1 MHIRKYVNKTHKT
14 VNMSLFLTSDETYL
28 NQSTDR
34 GSNSRTNFSN
44 YILPDFFQDAPF
56 NLALKEVYFDPNFP
70 SLVNLDSPHVITL
83 VTPSLHKLT
92 DFPKEI
98 QDINAFRSL
107 FNGEDDGKVYAPM
120 RVYTDQLPSLDE
132 CHISV
137 EIHPRLNF
145 AFCIASARDVTIKS
159 RTDVVSFLN
168 QSLFPLH
175 QKKPLNIET
184 SGQVSISSNLSMFM
198 SENLL
203 NLLGFTQFTNENV
216 SWPVLKFSKHLQS
229 KGKQSDDMILTHQDS
244 LARITEESNLYT
256 NYRNLNTNRPKG
268 EVEIIYRIDEK
279 TYTSKVS
286 QGLDLFTLND
296 TIAFDY
302 DEQLDTLNNLMREKW
317 MTQMIIK
324 ALRSVPYSRSDFAQ
338 LRSFFEK
345 VKKYAMQNNSGHWG
359 GLVTLR
365 REGKVTTISKYHGD
379 ESMKVYN
386 AFENELKGSPLL
398 LKAALENVFV
408 KPMAEKIT
416 FNETL
421 CTLLNIDRKNV
432 LNFDISEKIIVSQ
445 GINYFKSAR
454 LELAKSFSVP
464 PYPLHVMTLNDEA
477 AASNLPSH
485 TFKTEKENFFH
496 LSNKTIYISDSEINL
511 HINYPKLIFVT
522 GNFVDH
528 SFFGSRQE
536 KILNFFPVD
545 QKKNEIIYH
554 HFENP
559 IRLNISADSN
569 FHIKLLNEN
578 LEPLNA
584 GFGVPTLLSLKK
596 SREEKMFPVTI
607 ISSDRENM
615 KLYPFNK
622 SNSFINKLS
631 VPLLFSD
638 RTEWTVSLRCIA
650 FPKICNIYP
659 EYCNMTLVR
668 INLGEQVAPSIKI
681 SLKSAYINNID
692 SLVSYINQSITE
704 EISKYPSE
712 NAVPYL
718 KRVGKHIAL
727 ETNGYD
733 CSLTRD
739 MIKLLG
745 LSHSYLDTS
754 IMYDHENTI
763 NGVTEPDLFIF
774 QPQEI
779 IVLSNIVEESFYAQS
794 RPNILRIIP
803 IPFQEDV
810 NIYNYVQFQNPD
822 KIPVTFDRISDIK
835 IEIITRKGEFVNFT
849 DQNDV
854 KIQLEFEKKK
864 V

>member
-398 LKAALENVFV
+398 LKVALQ
-408 KPMAEKIT
+408 
-416 FNETL
+416 
-421 CTLLNIDRKNV
+421 NV
-432 LNFDISEKIIVSQ
+432 L
-445 GINYFKSAR
+445 
-454 LELAKSFSVP
+454 
-464 PYPLHVMTLNDEA
+464 
-477 AASNLPSH
+477 
-485 TFKTEKENFFH
+485 
-496 LSNKTIYISDSEINL
+496 
-511 HINYPKLIFVT
+511 
-522 GNFVDH
+522 
-528 SFFGSRQE
+528 
-536 KILNFFPVD
+536 
-545 QKKNEIIYH
+545 
-554 HFENP
+554 
-559 IRLNISADSN
+559 
-569 FHIKLLNEN
+569 
-578 LEPLNA
+578 
-584 GFGVPTLLSLKK
+584 
-596 SREEKMFPVTI
+596 
-607 ISSDRENM
+607 
-615 KLYPFNK
+615 
-622 SNSFINKLS
+622 
-631 VPLLFSD
+631 
-638 RTEWTVSLRCIA
+638 
-650 FPKICNIYP
+650 
-659 EYCNMTLVR
+659 
-668 INLGEQVAPSIKI
+668 
-681 SLKSAYINNID
+681 
-692 SLVSYINQSITE
+692 
-704 EISKYPSE
+704 
-712 NAVPYL
+712 
-718 KRVGKHIAL
+718 
-727 ETNGYD
+727 
-733 CSLTRD
+733 
-739 MIKLLG
+739 
-745 LSHSYLDTS
+745 
-754 IMYDHENTI
+754 
-763 NGVTEPDLFIF
+763 
-774 QPQEI
+774 
-779 IVLSNIVEESFYAQS
+779 
-794 RPNILRIIP
+794 
-803 IPFQEDV
+803 
-810 NIYNYVQFQNPD
+810 
-822 KIPVTFDRISDIK
+822 
-835 IEIITRKGEFVNFT
+835 
-849 DQNDV
+849 
-854 KIQLEFEKKK
+854 
-864 V
+864 

>member
-1 MHIRKYVNKTHKT
+1 
-14 VNMSLFLTSDETYL
+14 MSLFLTSDETFIDK
-28 NQSTDR
+28 STNHGR
-34 GSNSRTNFSN
+34 GNNTRTSFSN

-70 SLVNLDSPHVITL
+70 SLANLDSPHVITL
-83 VTPSLHKLT
+83 VNPSLHKLT
-92 DFPKEI
+92 DFPKNI

-107 FNGEDDGKVYAPM
+107 FNSADDGKIYAPM
-120 RVYTDQLPSLDE
+120 RVFIDQLPSLDE
-132 CHISV
+132 CHISL
-137 EIHPRLNF
+137 EIHPRLGF

-159 RTDVVSFLN
+159 KTDVVSFLN

-184 SGQVSISSNLSMFM
+184 SGQVSISTNLSMFM
-198 SENLL
+198 SKNLL
-203 NLLGFTQFTNENV
+203 NLLGFTKLKNDNI
-216 SWPVLKFSKHLQS
+216 SCPVLKFSKLLQT
-229 KGKQSDDMILTHQDS
+229 KGNKSEDMTLTHQDS
-244 LARITEESNLYT
+244 LARIAEESNLYT
-256 NYRNLNTNRPKG
+256 KYRNLNTYRPKG
-268 EVEIIYRIDEK
+268 EIEIIYRIDEE
-279 TYTSKVS
+279 TFTSKVS
-286 QGLDLFTLND
+286 LGLDLFTLNSS
-296 TIAFDY
+296 IAFDY
-302 DEQLDTLNNLMREKW
+302 DEQLDLFNNLLRDDWLTK
-317 MTQMIIK
+317 MIIK
-324 ALRSVPYSRSDFAQ
+324 ATQTVPYSRTDFAH
-338 LRSFFEK
+338 LRFHFEK
-345 VKKYAMQNNSGHWG
+345 VIEYVIKDNSGHWG
-359 GLVTLR
+359 GLITLR
-365 REGKVTTISKYHGD
+365 REGKVTTMSKSKYHG
-379 ESMKVYN
+379 SKSTKIYN
-386 AFENELKGSPLL
+386 SFEEEITNSPLI
-398 LKAALENVFV
+398 LKAALENVFI
-408 KPMAEKIT
+408 KPIKIEKII

-421 CTLLNIDRKNV
+421 STLLNIDDGNV
-432 LNFDISEKIIVSQ
+432 LNFDTSEKIILSQ
-445 GINYFKSAR
+445 EIDYFKSAR
-454 LELAKSFSVP
+454 LELAKTFSVA
-464 PYPLHVMTLNDEA
+464 PYSLHVMTLNDEA
-477 AASNLPSH
+477 VASNVPAH
-485 TFKTEKENFFH
+485 TFKTEKENFFL
-496 LSNKTIYISDSEINL
+496 LSNKKIYISDRGINL

-559 IRLNISADSN
+559 IRLNINTDSN
-569 FHIKLLNEN
+569 FHIKLLDEN

-584 GFGVPTLLSLKK
+584 GIGVPTLLSLKK

-607 ISSDRENM
+607 ISSDHENI
-615 KLYPFNK
+615 KLYPSNK

-631 VPLLFSD
+631 IPLLFSD

-659 EYCNMTLVR
+659 EYCNITLVKV
-668 INLGEQVAPSIKI
+668 NFGKQVEPPIKI
-681 SLKSAYINNID
+681 SVKSAYINNID
-692 SLVSYINQSITE
+692 TLLSYINQTIKE

-712 NAVPYL
+712 SAVPCF
-718 KRVGKHIAL
+718 KRVGKHVAL
-727 ETNGYD
+727 ETEGYD
-733 CSLTRD
+733 CILTRD

-745 LSHSYLDTS
+745 FSHSYLDTS

-763 NGVTEPDLFIF
+763 EGLTEPNLFIF

-779 IVLSNIVEESFYAQS
+779 IVLSNIVEKSFYAQS

-810 NIYNYVQFQNPD
+810 NAYNYIQFQNPD

-835 IEIITRKGEFVNFT
+835 IDIITRKGELVSFT

>member
-1 MHIRKYVNKTHKT
+1 MLINLQTT
-14 VNMSLFLTSDETYL
+14 VNMSLFLTSDETYV
-28 NQSTDR
+28 NQSTEYSR
-34 GSNSRTNFSN
+34 ESNSRTNFSN

-56 NLALKEVYFDPNFP
+56 NLSLKEVYFDPNFP

-83 VTPSLHKLT
+83 VTPSLHRLT

-107 FNGEDDGKVYAPM
+107 FNRDDDGKVYAPM
-120 RVYTDQLPSLDE
+120 RVYIDQLPSLDE
-132 CHISV
+132 CNISL
-137 EIHPRLNF
+137 EIHPRLSF

-159 RTDVVSFLN
+159 KTDVVSFLN
-168 QSLFPLH
+168 QTLFPLH

-184 SGQVSISSNLSMFM
+184 SGQVSISTNLSMFM

-203 NLLGFTQFTNENV
+203 NLLGFIQLKNENV
-216 SWPVLKFSKHLQS
+216 SCPVLKFSKLFQP
-229 KGKQSDDMILTHQDS
+229 KGKQSDGMILTHQDS
-244 LARITEESNLYT
+244 LARIAEESNLYT

-268 EVEIIYRIDEK
+268 EVEIIYRIDEE
-279 TYTSKVS
+279 TFTSKVS
-286 QGLDLFTLND
+286 QGLELFTLKD
-296 TIAFDY
+296 SIAFDY
-302 DEQLDTLNNLMREKW
+302 DEQLDMFNNLMREEW
-317 MTQMIIK
+317 LTHMIRK
-324 ALRSVPYSRSDFAQ
+324 VLQSVPYSRSDFAQ

-345 VKKYAMQNNSGHWG
+345 VKKYAIQNNSGHWG
-359 GLVTLR
+359 GLITLR
-365 REGKVTTISKYHGD
+365 REGKVTTISKYHGN

-398 LKAALENVFV
+398 LTAVLENVFV
-408 KPMAEKIT
+408 KPTFEKIT

-421 CTLLNIDRKNV
+421 CTLLNIDDKNV
-432 LNFDISEKIIVSQ
+432 LNFDTSEKIIISQ
-445 GINYFKSAR
+445 GIDYFKSAR

-464 PYPLHVMTLNDEA
+464 PYSLHVMTLNDEA

-496 LSNKTIYISDSEINL
+496 LTNKKIYISDSEINL

-554 HFENP
+554 NFENP
-559 IRLNISADSN
+559 IRLNITADSN
-569 FHIKLLNEN
+569 FHIKLLDEN

-607 ISSDRENM
+607 ISSDNENI
-615 KLYPFNK
+615 KLYPSNK

-659 EYCNMTLVR
+659 EQCNMTLVR
-668 INLGEQVAPSIKI
+668 VNFGQQVAPSIKI
-681 SLKSAYINNID
+681 SLKSAYMNNID

-704 EISKYPSE
+704 EISNYPSE
-712 NAVPYL
+712 NAVPYF
-718 KRVGKHIAL
+718 KRIGQRIAL

-763 NGVTEPDLFIF
+763 EGVTEPDLFIF

-810 NIYNYVQFQNPD
+810 NVYNYVQFQNLD

-835 IEIITRKGEFVNFT
+835 IDIITRKGEFVNFT
-849 DQNDV
+849 NQNDV
-854 KIQLEFEKKK
+854 KVQLEFEKKK
-864 V
+864 A

>member
-1 MHIRKYVNKTHKT
+1 
-14 VNMSLFLTSDETYL
+14 MSLFLTSDETYID
-28 NQSTDR
+28 QSSDYR
-34 GSNSRTNFSN
+34 RDSNTRTNFSN

-83 VTPSLHKLT
+83 VTPTLHKLT
-92 DFPKEI
+92 DFPKNI
-98 QDINAFRSL
+98 QDINAFKSL
-107 FNGEDDGKVYAPM
+107 FNRQNYGKVYAPM
-120 RVYTDQLPSLDE
+120 RVYIDQLPSLDE
-132 CHISV
+132 CHISL

-159 RTDVVSFLN
+159 KTDMISFLN
-168 QSLFPLH
+168 KTLFPLH
-175 QKKPLNIET
+175 QKKPLNIEK
-184 SGQVSISSNLSMFM
+184 SGQTLISTNLSMFM

-203 NLLGFTQFTNENV
+203 NLLGFTQLKNENV
-216 SWPVLKFSKHLQS
+216 SSPVLKFSKLLQP
-229 KGKQSDDMILTHQDS
+229 KGNKSNDVILTHQDS
-244 LARITEESNLYT
+244 LARIAEESNLYT
-256 NYRNLNTNRPKG
+256 NYRNLNTNRPPG
-268 EVEIIYRIDEK
+268 EVEIVYRVDKE
-279 TYTSKVS
+279 TFTLNVS
-286 QGLDLFTLND
+286 LGLELFTLKD
-296 TIAFDY
+296 SIAFDY
-302 DEQLDTLNNLMREKW
+302 DEQLDTFNNLMREEW
-317 MTQMIIK
+317 LTQMIIK
-324 ALRSVPYSRSDFAQ
+324 ALRSVPYSRSDLGQ

-345 VKKYAMQNNSGHWG
+345 VKKYAIQNNSGHWG
-359 GLVTLR
+359 GLITLR
-365 REGKVTTISKYHGD
+365 REGKLTTISKYHRN

-408 KPMAEKIT
+408 KPTVDKIT

-421 CTLLNIDRKNV
+421 YTLLNIDDANV
-432 LNFDISEKIIVSQ
+432 LNFDTSEKITISQ
-445 GINYFKSAR
+445 GIDYFKSAR
-454 LELAKSFSVP
+454 QELAKSFSVP

-496 LSNKTIYISDSEINL
+496 LSNKKIYISDSKINL

-607 ISSDRENM
+607 ISSDHENM

-659 EYCNMTLVR
+659 EHCNMTLVR

-822 KIPVTFDRISDIK
+822 KIPVTFDRISDVK

>member
-1 MHIRKYVNKTHKT
+1 
-14 VNMSLFLTSDETYL
+14 MSLFLTSDETYIDQ
-28 NQSTDR
+28 NTDCCKR
-34 GSNSRTNFSN
+34 SNTRTNFSN
-44 YILPDFFQDAPF
+44 YILPDFFQDVPF

-83 VTPSLHKLT
+83 VTPSLHKLA

-98 QDINAFRSL
+98 QDINAFKSL
-107 FNGEDDGKVYAPM
+107 FNRKDGGKIYAPM
-120 RVYTDQLPSLDE
+120 RVYIDQLPSLDE
-132 CHISV
+132 CHISL

-145 AFCIASARDVTIKS
+145 AFCIASARDVTLKS
-159 RTDVVSFLN
+159 KTDAVSFLN
-168 QSLFPLH
+168 QTLFPLH
-175 QKKPLNIET
+175 KKKPLNIEK
-184 SGQVSISSNLSMFM
+184 SGQVSISTNLCMFM
-198 SENLL
+198 SKSLL
-203 NLLGFTQFTNENV
+203 NLLGFIELKNENV
-216 SWPVLKFSKHLQS
+216 PCPMLNFSKP
-229 KGKQSDDMILTHQDS
+229 KDRKSDDMTLTHQDS
-244 LARITEESNLYT
+244 LARITGESNLYT
-256 NYRNLNTNRPKG
+256 KYRNLNTYRPKG
-268 EVEIIYRIDEK
+268 EVEINYRIDEE
-279 TYTSKVS
+279 TFTSKVS
-286 QGLDLFTLND
+286 LGLELFTLND

-302 DEQLDTLNNLMREKW
+302 DEQLDMFNNLMREEWLTK
-317 MTQMIIK
+317 MIIK
-324 ALRSVPYSRSDFAQ
+324 ALRSTPYSRSDFAQ
-338 LRSFFEK
+338 LRSRFEK
-345 VKKYAMQNNSGHWG
+345 VKKYAMQNSSGHWG
-359 GLVTLR
+359 GLITLR
-365 REGKVTTISKYHGD
+365 REGKVTTMSKYHGK

-386 AFENELKGSPLL
+386 AFENELKGAPLI

-408 KPMAEKIT
+408 KPTFEKIT
-416 FNETL
+416 FNDTL
-421 CTLLNIDRKNV
+421 RTLLNIDDKNV
-432 LNFDISEKIIVSQ
+432 LNFDTSEKIIVSQ
-445 GINYFKSAR
+445 EIDYFKSAR
-454 LELAKSFSVP
+454 SELAKTFSVP
-464 PYPLHVMTLNDEA
+464 PYSLHIMTLNDEA
-477 AASNLPSH
+477 AASSFPSH

-496 LSNKTIYISDSEINL
+496 LSNKEIYISDSEINL

-536 KILNFFPVD
+536 KIINFFPVD

-569 FHIKLLNEN
+569 FHIKLLDEN

-607 ISSDRENM
+607 ISSDHENI
-615 KLYPFNK
+615 KLYPSNK

-631 VPLLFSD
+631 IPLLFSD

-659 EYCNMTLVR
+659 EHCNMTLIKV
-668 INLGEQVAPSIKI
+668 NFGEQVAPPIKI

-692 SLVSYINQSITE
+692 SLVSYINHAIAE

-712 NAVPYL
+712 NAAPHF
-718 KRVGKHIAL
+718 KRVGKHIAF

-733 CSLTRD
+733 CTLTRD

-763 NGVTEPDLFIF
+763 KGVTEPDLFIF

-803 IPFQEDV
+803 IPFQDSV
-810 NIYNYVQFQNPD
+810 NVYNYVQFQNPD
-822 KIPVTFDRISDIK
+822 KIPITFDRISDIK
-835 IEIITRKGEFVNFT
+835 IDIITRKGEFVSFT
-849 DQNDV
+849 DYNDV
-854 KIQLEFEKKK
+854 KVQLEFEKKK

>member
-1 MHIRKYVNKTHKT
+1 
-14 VNMSLFLTSDETYL
+14 MSLFLTSDETYID
-28 NQSTDR
+28 QRTDCCR
-34 GSNSRTNFSN
+34 GSNTRTNFSN

-56 NLALKEVYFDPNFP
+56 NLALTEVYFDPNFP

-107 FNGEDDGKVYAPM
+107 FNRQDDGKIYAPM
-120 RVYTDQLPSLDE
+120 RVYINQLPSLDE
-132 CHISV
+132 CHISL
-137 EIHPRLNF
+137 EIHPRLGF

-159 RTDVVSFLN
+159 KTDAVSFLN
-168 QSLFPLH
+168 QTLFPLH
-175 QKKPLNIET
+175 KKKPLNIET
-184 SGQVSISSNLSMFM
+184 SGQVSISTNLNMFM
-198 SENLL
+198 SKNLL
-203 NLLGFTQFTNENV
+203 NLLGFTEFKNENV
-216 SWPVLKFSKHLQS
+216 SCPVLKFSKP
-229 KGKQSDDMILTHQDS
+229 KGKKSDDMILTHQDS
-244 LARITEESNLYT
+244 LARITEESNLYSK
-256 NYRNLNTNRPKG
+256 YRNLNTYRPKG
-268 EVEIIYRIDEK
+268 EVEIIYRIGKE
-279 TYTSKVS
+279 TFTSKVS
-286 QGLDLFTLND
+286 LGLELFTLND

-302 DEQLDTLNNLMREKW
+302 DEQLDTLNNLMRETWLTK
-317 MTQMIIK
+317 MIIK
-324 ALRSVPYSRSDFAQ
+324 ALHSAPYSRSDFAH
-338 LRSFFEK
+338 LRSRFEK
-345 VKKYAMQNNSGHWG
+345 VKKYAIQNNSGHWG
-359 GLVTLR
+359 GLITLR
-365 REGKVTTISKYHGD
+365 REGKVTTMSKYHGK

-386 AFENELKGSPLL
+386 AFKHELKGSHLI

-408 KPMAEKIT
+408 KPTFEKIT
-416 FNETL
+416 FNDTL
-421 CTLLNIDRKNV
+421 RTLLNIDDKNV
-432 LNFDISEKIIVSQ
+432 LNFDTSDKIIVSEE
-445 GINYFKSAR
+445 IDYFKCAR
-454 LELAKSFSVP
+454 SELANHFSVP
-464 PYPLHVMTLNDEA
+464 PYSLHVMTLNDEA
-477 AASNLPSH
+477 TTSNLPTH
-485 TFKTEKENFFH
+485 TFKTEKEIVFH
-496 LSNKTIYISDSEINL
+496 LSNKKIYISDSEINL
-511 HINYPKLIFVT
+511 HINHPKLIFVT

-528 SFFGSRQE
+528 SYFGSRQE

-545 QKKNEIIYH
+545 QKKNEIVYH

-559 IRLNISADSN
+559 IRLNLSTDSN
-569 FHIKLLNEN
+569 FHIKLLDEN

-596 SREEKMFPVTI
+596 SREDKMFPVTI
-607 ISSDRENM
+607 ISSDHENA
-615 KLYPFNK
+615 KLYPSNK

-631 VPLLFSD
+631 IPLLFSD

-659 EYCNMTLVR
+659 EHCSMTLVKV
-668 INLGEQVAPSIKI
+668 NFGEQVAPPIKI
-681 SLKSAYINNID
+681 SLKSAYINNMD

-712 NAVPYL
+712 NAVPYF
-718 KRVGKHIAL
+718 KRVGRRIAL

-745 LSHSYLDTS
+745 LSYSYLDTS

-763 NGVTEPDLFIF
+763 EGVAEPDLFIF

-803 IPFQEDV
+803 IPFQDSV
-810 NIYNYVQFQNPD
+810 NVYNYVQFQNPD
-822 KIPVTFDRISDIK
+822 KIPITFDRISDIK
-835 IEIITRKGEFVNFT
+835 IDIITRKGEFVSFT
-849 DQNDV
+849 DYNDV
-854 KIQLEFEKKK
+854 KVQLEFEKKK

>member
-1 MHIRKYVNKTHKT
+1 
-14 VNMSLFLTSDETYL
+14 MSLFLTSDETYID
-28 NQSTDR
+28 QSTDCCR
-34 GSNSRTNFSN
+34 GSNTRTNFSN

-83 VTPSLHKLT
+83 VSPSLHKLT

-98 QDINAFRSL
+98 QNINAFRSL
-107 FNGEDDGKVYAPM
+107 FNEEGDGKVYAPM
-120 RVYTDQLPSLDE
+120 RVYIDQLPSLDE

-145 AFCIASARDVTIKS
+145 AFCMASTRDVTIKS
-159 RTDVVSFLN
+159 KTDVVSFLN
-168 QSLFPLH
+168 QTLFPLH

-184 SGQVSISSNLSMFM
+184 SGQVSISSNLSLFM
-198 SENLL
+198 SKNLL
-203 NLLGFTQFTNENV
+203 NLLGFTQLTNENV
-216 SWPVLKFSKHLQS
+216 SCPVLKFSKHLQPR
-229 KGKQSDDMILTHQDS
+229 GKKSYDMISTHQDS

-268 EVEIIYRIDEK
+268 EVEIIFRIEK
-279 TYTSKVS
+279 ETYTSKVS
-286 QGLDLFTLND
+286 QGLELFTLNN

-302 DEQLDTLNNLMREKW
+302 DEQLDTFNNLMREEW
-317 MTQMIIK
+317 LTQMIIK

-338 LRSFFEK
+338 LRPFFEK

-359 GLVTLR
+359 GLITLR
-365 REGKVTTISKYHGD
+365 REGKVTTISKYHGN

-386 AFENELKGSPLL
+386 TFENELKGSPLL
-398 LKAALENVFV
+398 FTAALQNVFV
-408 KPMAEKIT
+408 KPTVEKIT

-421 CTLLNIDRKNV
+421 CSLLNIDDKNV
-432 LNFDISEKIIVSQ
+432 LNFDTSDKIIVSQ
-445 GINYFKSAR
+445 GINYFRTAR

-496 LSNKTIYISDSEINL
+496 LTNKKIYISDSEVNL

-607 ISSDRENM
+607 ISSDHENM
-615 KLYPFNK
+615 KLYPSNK

-659 EYCNMTLVR
+659 EHCNMTLVR

-681 SLKSAYINNID
+681 SLKPAYINNIE
-692 SLVSYINQSITE
+692 SLVSYINLSITE
-704 EISKYPSE
+704 EVAKYPSE
-712 NAVPYL
+712 NVVPCF
-718 KRVGKHIAL
+718 KRVGNRIAL

-745 LSHSYLDTS
+745 LSHSYLATS
-754 IMYDHENTI
+754 IMYDYENTI
-763 NGVTEPDLFIF
+763 EGVTEPDLFIY

-810 NIYNYVQFQNPD
+810 NVYNYIQFQNPD

-854 KIQLEFEKKK
+854 KVQLEFEKKK

>member
-1 MHIRKYVNKTHKT
+1 
-14 VNMSLFLTSDETYL
+14 MSLFLTSDETYID
-28 NQSTDR
+28 QSTDCCR
-34 GSNSRTNFSN
+34 GSNTRTNFSN
-44 YILPDFFQDAPF
+44 YILPDFFQDSPF

-107 FNGEDDGKVYAPM
+107 FNEEDDGKVYAPM
-120 RVYTDQLPSLDE
+120 RVYINQLPSLDE
-132 CHISV
+132 CHVSV

-145 AFCIASARDVTIKS
+145 AFCIASARDVTVKS
-159 RTDVVSFLN
+159 KTDVVSFLN
-168 QSLFPLH
+168 QTLFPLH

-184 SGQVSISSNLSMFM
+184 SGQVSISSNLSLFM
-198 SENLL
+198 SKNLL
-203 NLLGFTQFTNENV
+203 NLLGFIQLKDENV
-216 SWPVLKFSKHLQS
+216 SCPVLKFSKHLQS
-229 KGKQSDDMILTHQDS
+229 KGKKSDDMILTHQDS

-256 NYRNLNTNRPKG
+256 NYRNLYRNRPKG
-268 EVEIIYRIDEK
+268 EIEINFRIDEE

-286 QGLDLFTLND
+286 QGLELFTLND
-296 TIAFDY
+296 SIAFDY
-302 DEQLDTLNNLMREKW
+302 DEQLDMFNNLMREEW
-317 MTQMIIK
+317 LTQMIIK
-324 ALRSVPYSRSDFAQ
+324 ALQSVPYSRSDFAQ
-338 LRSFFEK
+338 LRPFFEK

-365 REGKVTTISKYHGD
+365 REGKVTTISKYHGN

-386 AFENELKGSPLL
+386 AFENDLKSSPLL
-398 LKAALENVFV
+398 FTAALQNVFV
-408 KPMAEKIT
+408 KPTVEKIT
-416 FNETL
+416 FNKTL
-421 CTLLNIDRKNV
+421 CSLLNIDDENV
-432 LNFDISEKIIVSQ
+432 LNFDTSDKIIVSQ
-445 GINYFKSAR
+445 EINYFKTAR

-496 LSNKTIYISDSEINL
+496 LTNKKIYISDSEINL
-511 HINYPKLIFVT
+511 RINYPKLIFII

-559 IRLNISADSN
+559 IRLNISTDSN
-569 FHIKLLNEN
+569 FHIKLLDEN
-578 LEPLNA
+578 LKPLNA

-596 SREEKMFPVTI
+596 SRKEKMFPVTI
-607 ISSDRENM
+607 ISSDHENI
-615 KLYPFNK
+615 KLYPLNK

-638 RTEWTVSLRCIA
+638 RTDWTVSLRCIA

-659 EYCNMTLVR
+659 EHCNMTLVR
-668 INLGEQVAPSIKI
+668 INLGEQIAPSIKV
-681 SLKSAYINNID
+681 SLKPAYINNIE
-692 SLVSYINQSITE
+692 SLVSYINLSITE
-704 EISKYPSE
+704 EVAKYPSE
-712 NAVPYL
+712 NVVPCF
-718 KRVGKHIAL
+718 KRVGHRIAL

-754 IMYDHENTI
+754 IIYDHENTI
-763 NGVTEPDLFIF
+763 EGVTKPDLFIF

-810 NIYNYVQFQNPD
+810 NVYNFIQFQNPD
-822 KIPVTFDRISDIK
+822 KIPVSFDRISDIK
-835 IEIITRKGEFVNFT
+835 IDIITRKGKFVNFT

-854 KIQLEFEKKK
+854 KVQLEFEKKK

>member
-1 MHIRKYVNKTHKT
+1 
-14 VNMSLFLTSDETYL
+14 MSLFLTSDETYID
-28 NQSTDR
+28 QSSDYR
-34 GSNSRTNFSN
+34 RDSNTRTNFSN

-83 VTPSLHKLT
+83 VTPTLHKLT
-92 DFPKEI
+92 DFPKNI
-98 QDINAFRSL
+98 QDINAFKTL
-107 FNGEDDGKVYAPM
+107 FNRQNYGKVYAPM
-120 RVYTDQLPSLDE
+120 RVYIDQLPSLDE
-132 CHISV
+132 CHISL

-159 RTDVVSFLN
+159 KTDMISFLN
-168 QSLFPLH
+168 KTLFPLH
-175 QKKPLNIET
+175 QKKPLNIEK
-184 SGQVSISSNLSMFM
+184 SGQTLISTNLSMFM

-203 NLLGFTQFTNENV
+203 NLLGFTQLKNENV
-216 SWPVLKFSKHLQS
+216 SSPVLKFSKLLQP
-229 KGKQSDDMILTHQDS
+229 KGNKSNDVILTHQDS
-244 LARITEESNLYT
+244 LARIAEESNLYT
-256 NYRNLNTNRPKG
+256 NYRNLNTNRPPG
-268 EVEIIYRIDEK
+268 EVEIVYRVDKE
-279 TYTSKVS
+279 TFTLNVS
-286 QGLDLFTLND
+286 LGLELFTLKD
-296 TIAFDY
+296 SIAFDY
-302 DEQLDTLNNLMREKW
+302 DEQLDTFNNLMREEW
-317 MTQMIIK
+317 LTQMIIK
-324 ALRSVPYSRSDFAQ
+324 ALRSVPYSRSDLGQ

-345 VKKYAMQNNSGHWG
+345 IKKYAIQNNSGHWG
-359 GLVTLR
+359 GLITLR
-365 REGKVTTISKYHGD
+365 REGKLTTISKYHRN

-408 KPMAEKIT
+408 KPTVDKIT

-421 CTLLNIDRKNV
+421 YTLLNIDDANV
-432 LNFDISEKIIVSQ
+432 LNFDTSEKITISQ
-445 GINYFKSAR
+445 GIDYFKSAR
-454 LELAKSFSVP
+454 QELAKSFSVP

-496 LSNKTIYISDSEINL
+496 LSNKKIYISDSKINL

-522 GNFVDH
+522 GNFIDH

-545 QKKNEIIYH
+545 QKRNEIIYH

-607 ISSDRENM
+607 ISSDHENM
-615 KLYPFNK
+615 KLYPSNK

-631 VPLLFSD
+631 VPLLFFD

-659 EYCNMTLVR
+659 EHCNMTLVR
-668 INLGEQVAPSIKI
+668 KNHGEQVGSSIKI
-681 SLKSAYINNID
+681 SLKPAYINNIE
-692 SLVSYINQSITE
+692 SLVSYINLSITE
-704 EISKYPSE
+704 EVAKYPSE
-712 NAVPYL
+712 NVVPCF
-718 KRVGKHIAL
+718 KRVGNRIAL

-745 LSHSYLDTS
+745 LSHSYLATS
-754 IMYDHENTI
+754 IMYDYENTI
-763 NGVTEPDLFIF
+763 EGVTEPDLFIY

-810 NIYNYVQFQNPD
+810 NVYNYIQFQNPD

-854 KIQLEFEKKK
+854 KVQLEFEKKK

>member
-1 MHIRKYVNKTHKT
+1 
-14 VNMSLFLTSDETYL
+14 MSLFLTSDETYID
-28 NQSTDR
+28 QSTDCCR
-34 GSNSRTNFSN
+34 GSNTRTNFSN

-83 VTPSLHKLT
+83 VSPSLHKLT

-98 QDINAFRSL
+98 QNINAFRSL
-107 FNGEDDGKVYAPM
+107 FNEEGDGKVYAPM
-120 RVYTDQLPSLDE
+120 RVYIDQLPSLDE

-145 AFCIASARDVTIKS
+145 AFCIASTRDVTIKS
-159 RTDVVSFLN
+159 KTDVVSFLN
-168 QSLFPLH
+168 QTLFPLH

-184 SGQVSISSNLSMFM
+184 SGQVSISSNLSLFM
-198 SENLL
+198 SKNLL
-203 NLLGFTQFTNENV
+203 NLLGFTQLKNENV
-216 SWPVLKFSKHLQS
+216 YCPVLKFSKHLQPR
-229 KGKQSDDMILTHQDS
+229 GKKSYDMISTHQDS

-268 EVEIIYRIDEK
+268 EVEIIFRIEK
-279 TYTSKVS
+279 ETYTSKVS
-286 QGLDLFTLND
+286 QGLELFTLND
-296 TIAFDY
+296 SIAFDY
-302 DEQLDTLNNLMREKW
+302 DEQLDTFNNLMREEW
-317 MTQMIIK
+317 LTQMIIK

-338 LRSFFEK
+338 LRPFFEK

-359 GLVTLR
+359 GLITLR
-365 REGKVTTISKYHGD
+365 REGKVTTISKYHGN

-386 AFENELKGSPLL
+386 TFENELKDSPLL
-398 LKAALENVFV
+398 FTAALQNVFV
-408 KPMAEKIT
+408 KPTVEKIT

-421 CTLLNIDRKNV
+421 CSLLNIDDKNV
-432 LNFDISEKIIVSQ
+432 LNFDTSDKIIVSQ
-445 GINYFKSAR
+445 GINYFRTAR

-496 LSNKTIYISDSEINL
+496 LTNKKIYISDSEVNL

-559 IRLNISADSN
+559 IRLNISTDSN
-569 FHIKLLNEN
+569 FHIKLLDEN
-578 LEPLNA
+578 LKTLNA

-607 ISSDRENM
+607 ISSDHENI
-615 KLYPFNK
+615 KLYPSNK

-638 RTEWTVSLRCIA
+638 RTDWTVSLRCIA

-659 EYCNMTLVR
+659 EHCNMTLVR
-668 INLGEQVAPSIKI
+668 VNYGEQNQPPIKI
-681 SLKSAYINNID
+681 SLKPAYINNIE
-692 SLVSYINQSITE
+692 SLVSYINLSITE
-704 EISKYPSE
+704 EVAKYPSE
-712 NAVPYL
+712 NVVPCF
-718 KRVGKHIAL
+718 KRVGNRIAL

-754 IMYDHENTI
+754 IMYDYENTI
-763 NGVTEPDLFIF
+763 EGVTEPDLFIF

-810 NIYNYVQFQNPD
+810 NVYNYIQFQNPD

-835 IEIITRKGEFVNFT
+835 IDIITRKGEFVNFT

-854 KIQLEFEKKK
+854 KVQLEFEKKK